1 MSKFLLKLKLYE
13 AKDYAMI
20 NLANPTDEFIYT
32 VDSVKE
38 AEANVE
44 QIYLAICDNVNKGAS
59 LSASRSKWHWL
70 NPGLEIDG
78 TNEKLIGTT
87 ELTNHEK
94 HDILKVLKY
103 SLYERPV
110 LG

>member
-1 MSKFLLKLKLYE
+1 MSRFLLKLKMYE
-13 AKDYAMI
+13 AKDYALV

-44 QIYLAICDNVNKGAS
+44 QIYLAICDNVKKGAS
-59 LSASRSKWHWL
+59 LSVSRSKWHWFK
-70 NPGLEIDG
+70 PGIKVDG
-78 TNEKLIGTT
+78 TNEMLIGTT
-87 ELTNHEK
+87 ELTNYEK
-94 HDILKVLKY
+94 HDLLKFLKY
-103 SLYERPV
+103 SLYERPI

>member
-1 MSKFLLKLKLYE
+1 MYE

-20 NLANPTDEFIYT
+20 NLANPTDEFVYT

-44 QIYLAICDNVNKGAS
+44 QIYLAICDNVKKGAS
-59 LSASRSKWHWL
+59 LGVSRSKWHWF
-70 NPGLEIDG
+70 NPGIEIDG
-78 TNEKLIGTT
+78 TNEKLIGTI

-94 HDILKVLKY
+94 QDLLKVLSYK
-103 SLYERPV
+103 LYERPI